1 MQQSDSLFSLP
12 RWRLTRWLVEPPPG
26 TPDPVRQRL
35 IGTLFG
41 GLPVFF
47 GGVVA
52 TIIGPLAVAIHRPSP
67 WLIAWLAMEVVIAA
81 VRSIILVNGLRAA
94 KTGRETHTD
103 LAIVFSLGWAAG
115 LGFGSFAAIASG
127 DWMIATIA
135 CVPAAAMMGG
145 LCFRNFA
152 APRMVT
158 VMMAM
163 SLGPMGLAAMLTG
176 EPTMATV
183 VVLVPL
189 FLVSMATA
197 AFRMNAMFVAV
208 LIAEMEN
215 RHRAFHDD
223 LTGLCNR
230 AFLVSQL
237 AERLARTGAENLA
250 VFYLDLDGF
259 KAMNDTHGHA
269 TGDKLLQL
277 VADRINRAVRAGDIT
292 ARLGGDEFCV
302 VADRLGVEEALAL
315 GKRISDSITRVYD
328 IDGKP
333 CPIGVSIGIAI
344 APDHGRMAGALLA
357 AADGALYVAKGR
369 SICSV
374 VMAAPAKASPVIAPP
389 LAPVDAAQ
397 HGALPASQDI
407 PS

>member
-1 MQQSDSLFSLP
+1 
-12 RWRLTRWLVEPPPG
+12 
-26 TPDPVRQRL
+26 VRQRL

-52 TIIGPLAVAIHRPSP
+52 TIVGPFAVAIHRPSP
-67 WLIAWLAMEVVIAA
+67 WLIAWLIMEAVIAA
-81 VRSIILVNGLRAA
+81 VRSVILVHGLKAA
-94 KTGRETHTD
+94 KSGQNTQTD

-115 LGFGSFAAIASG
+115 LGFGCFATIASG

-158 VMMAM
+158 VMMAL
-163 SLGPMGLAAMLTG
+163 SLGPMGVAAILTG
-176 EPTMATV
+176 EPIMTTV
-183 VVLVPL
+183 AVLVPL

-197 AFRMNAMFVAV
+197 AFRMNEMFVAV
-208 LIAEMEN
+208 LVAEMEN

-237 AERLARTGAENLA
+237 TERLTRAKGDGVA

-259 KAMNDTHGHA
+259 KAVNDSHGHA
-269 TGDKLLQL
+269 TGDRLLQL
-277 VADRINRAVRAGDIT
+277 VADRINAAVRPGDIT

-302 VADRLGVEEALAL
+302 VADRLDGDEALAL
-315 GKRISDSITRVYD
+315 GQRISDRITRVYD
-328 IDGKP
+328 INGKA
-333 CPIGVSIGIAI
+333 CPIGVSIGIAL
-344 APDHGRMAGALLA
+344 APAHGLTAGALLA

-374 VMAAPAKASPVIAPP
+374 VLADDEAASPD
-389 LAPVDAAQ
+389 LAP
-397 HGALPASQDI
+397 LDI
-407 PS
+407 PGLAEVTPTQPVSA